1 MPVGTPAS
9 IYVLASGV
17 DRLALPDLR
26 HPDHKIGIQGEAL
39 DLVAR
44 NLGADAENR
53 EHIRCVGNDL
63 LLSVVVILLAL
74 GLVRVG
80 ASVIEPAVDLRV
92 AVKAVV
98 EITAGMPPRICVAVG
113 VDSSRPVDTAGLEMV
128 ALALLLVGRE
138 FLGLDL
144 HRDAGGRQL

>member
-9 IYVLASGV
+9 IYMLASEV

-26 HPDHKIGIQGEAL
+26 HPDHKLGIQGEAL

-53 EHIRCVGNDL
+53 EHVRCVGNDL

-80 ASVIEPAVDLRV
+80 ASVIEPAIDLRG
-92 AVKAVV
+92 ASEAVV
-98 EITAGMPPRICVAVG
+98 ESTAAVPPRI
-113 VDSSRPVDTAGLEMV
+113 
-128 ALALLLVGRE
+128 
-138 FLGLDL
+138 
-144 HRDAGGRQL
+144 